1 MVNIVA
7 KKRKMK
13 KKLHFNSNTIH
24 GGQEPDKAYGAVM
37 PPIYQT
43 STYAQTTPG
52 GHQGFEYS
60 RTHNPTRQ
68 ALEKSLA
75 SIEAGK
81 FGFAFGSGLAAMDAV
96 LKLLKPGD
104 EIISTDDL
112 YGGSYR
118 LFTKIFEDFGL
129 KFHFV
134 GMDNLQKIE
143 KFINSNTKLLWVETP
158 TNPMMNIIDIKS
170 ITTLAKKHRI
180 MVAVDNT
187 FASPYLQQPLTLG
200 ADIVMH
206 SATKYLAGHSDV
218 VLGSL
223 VVKDEELAERI
234 GFIQNASGA
243 ICGPMDSFLTLRGI
257 KTLHVRMQRHC
268 ENAAAIAHFLK
279 QHSKIEKVYWPGF
292 DEHPNHRV
300 AKAQMNDYGG
310 MLSFVTK
317 GGDYN
322 AAIKIIESLKLFT
335 LAESLGGVESLA
347 GHPASMTHASIP
359 KKLREK
365 SGVVDSLIRLSVG
378 IEDARDLIEDLKQA
392 IG

>member
-1 MVNIVA
+1 ME
-7 KKRKMK
+7 
-13 KKLHFNSNTIH
+13 KKLRFNSATIH
-24 GGQEPDKAYGAVM
+24 GGQTPDPAYGSVM

-52 GHQGFEYS
+52 GHKGFEYS

-75 SIEAGK
+75 SIENGK
-81 FGFAFGSGLAAMDAV
+81 HGLAFASGLAAMDAV
-96 LKLLKPGD
+96 MKLLQPGD
-104 EIISTDDL
+104 EVISTNDL

-118 LFTKIFEDFGL
+118 LFTKIFEGFGL

-134 GMDNLQKIE
+134 GMKDLANVE
-143 KFINSNTKLLWVETP
+143 AAINKNTKLIWVETP
-158 TNPMMNIIDIKS
+158 TNPMMNVVDIAAVAQ
-170 ITTLAKKHRI
+170 LAKKNNLRL
-180 MVAVDNT
+180 AVDNT
-187 FASPYLQQPLTLG
+187 FASPYLQQPLNFG

-223 VVKDEELAERI
+223 VVNDDDLHQRLA
-234 GFIQNASGA
+234 FIQNASGA
-243 ICGPMDSFLTLRGI
+243 VPGPMDSFLTLRGI
-257 KTLHVRMQRHC
+257 KTLHVRLQRHC
-268 ENAAAIAHFLK
+268 ENGKAVAEYLEAHP
-279 QHSKIEKVYWPGF
+279 KIEKVYWPGF
-292 DEHPNHRV
+292 DTHPNHDV
-300 AKAQMNDYGG
+300 AKKQMKDFGG
-310 MLSFVTK
+310 MLSFIPK
-317 GGDYN
+317 GADYK
-322 AAIKIIESLKLFT
+322 AAIKIVENLKLFT

-359 KKLREK
+359 KEEREK

-378 IEDARDLIEDLKQA
+378 IEDAQDLIDDLAHA